1 MLHSLL
7 VCEPDGTLR
16 LAHYFLETS
25 PEEQVAF
32 ELAAARSTAHLWA
45 ASGAATIPADIDDR
59 LSTIVATF
67 DGLVHVVSGARDG
80 GATEAS
86 LADDAERLA
95 CIVKDVCNGNPV
107 AKLSNPDFCG
117 KAVVAL
123 EQAACGGVLAY
134 PGADNTLRMA
144 KLKGPKTA

>member
-16 LAHYFLETS
+16 LAHYFLETT

-32 ELAAARSTAHLWA
+32 ELAAARGTAHLWA
-45 ASGAATIPADIDDR
+45 ASSAATIPADLDDG
-59 LSTIVATF
+59 LASIVATF
-67 DGLVHVVSGARDG
+67 DGLVHILSGARDG
-80 GATEAS
+80 GANEAS

-95 CIVKDVCNGNPV
+95 CILKDVCNGNPA
-107 AKLSNPDFCG
+107 AKLPNPDFCG

-123 EQAACGGVLAY
+123 EQAACSGVLVY